1 MITLIHLVIDFAIW
15 LMLGVGLINTSVIDL
30 FLLFSVHLI
39 DLDHLFSKPI
49 FSKKRNPFKTH
60 FIHKQWKL
68 LLILAIVFLFIR
80 PIMFLGIGIMSH
92 FFLDYINVKLKIY
105 I

>member
-1 MITLIHLVIDFAIW
+1 MITFIHLVIDFAIW
-15 LMLGVGLINTSVIDL
+15 IVIGKVGLINTSIDL
-30 FLLFSVHLI
+30 FLLFSVNLI

-49 FSKKRNPFKTH
+49 FSEKRNPFKTH

-92 FFLDYINVKLKIY
+92 FFLDYVNVKLKIY
-105 I
+105 L